1 MAWMKPSDHEI
12 LQKLVSEDELPM
24 FTKIFQRYG
33 TRKLRARHESV
44 QEFFEEFLE
53 KFRTLD
59 RRPRTT
65 EELGD
70 AATTKQIKSLL
81 LRFGASRQELDDILQ
96 EVLLKFVRLKFAEH
110 YNPLYGPWSS
120 YLYRGVKNTFI
131 TYRTGRKSYAK
142 TVSFNGP
149 SEESKSLESQVVDF
163 TVAEAFE
170 QVLGNEV
177 MNDFKQFIKNRSY
190 SRRNQ
195 NPPIRWLA
203 VLKPPGTRDCPLT
216 QPTMAYVSHVNDAT
230 LWVVMPETKR
240 SYLFPQ
246 DSLLELRQPIK
257 TISPELEAWYP
268 SELLDMFLK
277 GWDKKDITSM
287 ISISIPTLKN
297 WERSLEDLFC
307 QWWSRTPYVS
317 EELKSLGR
325 DLVCPGCKGVSPLP
339 EKMET
344 KKARIECVNH
354 RDFFKTDPMGQEVAG
369 RWCPHCGEW
378 SLCRAI
384 PGSALRQ
391 YLKGQFPWKS
401 LKLKSHKRKPSNALL
416 SVGVSTGAV

>member
-1 MAWMKPSDHEI
+1 MAWMKQTDHAI
-12 LQKLVSEDELPM
+12 LAELVTEDELPM
-24 FTKIFQRYG
+24 FTKYFQRYG
-33 TRKLRARHESV
+33 TRKLRARHATV
-44 QEFFEEFLE
+44 REFFETHLE
-53 KFRTLD
+53 KYRTQD

-70 AATTKQIKSLL
+70 PEITKQIRSLL
-81 LRFGASRQELDDILQ
+81 RKFGASFDELDDLMQ

-110 YNPLYGPWSS
+110 YNPLYGPWYA
-120 YLYRGVKNTFI
+120 YLSRGVKNTFI
-131 TYRTGRKSYAK
+131 TYRTGRKVYAK
-142 TVSFNGP
+142 TSSFFVGKEDN
-149 SEESKSLESQVVDF
+149 KSMEDQVVDF
-163 TVAEAFE
+163 TSQEAFDH
-170 QVLGNEV
+170 VLGNEI
-177 MNDFKQFIKNRSY
+177 MEDFKLFIKTRAY

-203 VLKPPGTRDCPLT
+203 VLKPPGTRDCPIT

-230 LWVVMPETKR
+230 LWVVMPDTKR

-246 DSLLELRQPIK
+246 DALLELRQPIK
-257 TISPELEAWYP
+257 TINPEMEEWYP

-277 GWDKKDITSM
+277 GWEKKDITSM

-325 DLVCPGCKGVSPLP
+325 DLVCPGCKGVSQLP
-339 EKMET
+339 EKTEVR
-344 KKARIECVNH
+344 KARIECVNH
-354 RDFFKTDPMGQEVAG
+354 RDFFKTDPMGQEVSG
-369 RWCPHCGEW
+369 RWCPHCDEW

-401 LKLKSHKRKPSNALL
+401 LKLKSQKRKPFNALL